1 MVFDFKSLWTSF
13 RTGAHGVLR
22 RHPVELLLAAGLSAA
37 LVLCYECDWELD
49 VRLAAVEP
57 FCCSRSIC

>member
-1 MVFDFKSLWTSF
+1 M
-13 RTGAHGVLR
+13 LR

-49 VRLAAVEP
+49 VRLAAVGWGGEP